1 MEARSEQND
10 LAAIQKTVTQNTD
23 DLTRLYGSAAAMA
36 GTSMKA
42 PILGN

>member
-1 MEARSEQND
+1 MEERSQQTD

-23 DLTRLYGSAAAMA
+23 DLARLYGSAAAMA

-42 PILGN
+42 PILGY